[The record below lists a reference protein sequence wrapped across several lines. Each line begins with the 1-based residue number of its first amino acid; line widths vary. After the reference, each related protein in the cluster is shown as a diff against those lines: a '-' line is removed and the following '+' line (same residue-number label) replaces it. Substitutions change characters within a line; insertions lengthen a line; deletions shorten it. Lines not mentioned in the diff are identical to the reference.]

1 MTVNIRIDRPI
12 NFNTVTV
19 FLTLQSEKLKK
30 EYLDNTSMARRK
42 LSVFV
47 KPFSC
52 IVNKVQTYSNWV
64 FIMITQPLI
73 ILKDYLKMT
82 QLIESLALL

>member
-1 MTVNIRIDRPI
+1 MTVNIRTDRPI

-19 FLTLQSEKLKK
+19 FLTLQSEKLMK

-47 KPFSC
+47 KPFS
-52 IVNKVQTYSNWV
+52 
-64 FIMITQPLI
+64 
-73 ILKDYLKMT
+73 
-82 QLIESLALL
+82 